1 MTSDQSGLRAAGA
14 WLAAASLLLVVTLTL
29 HGPLHPDIEAQ
40 MARIAESTSRWA
52 VAHWIAAASLS
63 CFMIASLLL
72 LVRDSRL
79 TSTGTLISAWAV
91 VLVGA
96 LWTLTTAITE
106 ATAII
111 GLAASG
117 DLPRFTSW
125 WVFAQGN
132 ANGFSALALA
142 VSVIAW
148 NETRDP
154 RRLVPKW
161 SAAVGTAA
169 GLASFAGWALG
180 VWFDIG
186 PANLLWVLASIVM
199 CVWLAWLGAALA
211 RASESGGVGS
221 LYQSGQQQTVGS
233 G

>member
-79 TSTGTLISAWAV
+79 TSTGTLSSAWAV

-96 LWTLTTAITE
+96 LWTLTTALVE

-117 DLPRFTSW
+117 DLPRFRAW
-125 WVFAQGN
+125 WVFAQGK
-132 ANGFSALALA
+132 ANGFSVLALA

-161 SAAVGTAA
+161 SAAAGTAA

-186 PANLLWVLASIVM
+186 PANLLWVLASAVM
-199 CVWLAWLGAALA
+199 CVWLAWLGIALA
-211 RASESGGVGS
+211 SGRASGAVGS
-221 LYQSGQQQTVGS
+221 
-233 G
+233 